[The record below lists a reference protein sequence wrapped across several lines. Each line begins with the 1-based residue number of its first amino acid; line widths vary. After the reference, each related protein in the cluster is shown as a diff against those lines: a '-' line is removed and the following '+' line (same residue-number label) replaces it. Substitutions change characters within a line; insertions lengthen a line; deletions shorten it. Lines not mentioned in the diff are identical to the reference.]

1 MTDREP
7 LSRRRFVLA
16 GVVAAVLGAC
26 GRGRG
31 RGATSSPTATD
42 ATGTSP
48 TPASAA
54 TTAGATA
61 TSAPTSPGPGT
72 LPPTSITGALG
83 PARYVPNGD
92 RAASRVALTFH
103 ASGDPALA
111 QQLLDVVAR
120 AGVPITVFGVGQWM
134 AAHPDLVGRIA
145 REGHELANHTLTHQ
159 AMGQLSADRIGQEV
173 VGCAD
178 VLRNL
183 TGSITAWFRP
193 SGIAVPTATILEQ
206 AGRAGYP
213 VSVGYDVDS
222 LDFQDPGAAA
232 VLANVLDHVQPGSI
246 ISLHFG
252 HQGTIAAF
260 APIVDGLRGRG
271 LQPVTVSQL
280 LG

>member
-1 MTDREP
+1 MADPAP

-26 GRGRG
+26 GRG
-31 RGATSSPTATD
+31 ATSTPPATD
-42 ATGTSP
+42 APGT
-48 TPASAA
+48 AA
-54 TTAGATA
+54 PVTAPAGAA
-61 TSAPTSPGPGT
+61 AGAPTSPGPGS
-72 LPPTSITGALG
+72 LPPTWATEPLG

-92 RAASRVALTFH
+92 RAGSRVALTFH

-134 AAHPDLVGRIA
+134 AAHPDLVARIA
-145 REGHELANHTLTHQ
+145 HDRHELANHTLTHQ

-222 LDFQDPGAAA
+222 LDFQEPGAAA
-232 VLANVLDHVQPGSI
+232 VQANVLDHVQPGSI
-246 ISLHFG
+246 VSLHFG

-260 APIVDGLRGRG
+260 GPIVDGLRARG
-271 LQPVTVSQL
+271 LEPVTVAQL

>member
-1 MTDREP
+1 M
-7 LSRRRFVLA
+7 LA

-26 GRGRG
+26 SRGRG
-31 RGATSSPTATD
+31 RDSAAPSAPS
-42 ATGTSP
+42 GT
-48 TPASAA
+48 AA
-54 TTAGATA
+54 TT
-61 TSAPTSPGPGT
+61 TSAPTGGTAAPAASGAGASTAPSPGT
-72 LPPTSITGALG
+72 LPPTSATGPLG
-83 PARYVPNGD
+83 PARYIPNGD
-92 RAASRVALTFH
+92 RAGAQIALTFH

-134 AAHPDLVGRIA
+134 AAHPDLVARIA
-145 REGHELANHTLTHQ
+145 HDGHELANHTLTHQ
-159 AMGQLSADRIGQEV
+159 AMGQLDADQVHNEV
-173 VGCAD
+173 VGCAE
-178 VLRNL
+178 VLRSL

-193 SGIAVPTATILEQ
+193 SGIAVPTAAILDQ

-232 VLANVLDHVQPGSI
+232 VQANVLDHVQPGSI
-246 ISLHFG
+246 VSLHFG

-260 APIVDGLRGRG
+260 AAIVDGLRGRR
-271 LQPVTVSQL
+271 LEPVTVTRL

>member
-1 MTDREP
+1 MTGPER

-31 RGATSSPTATD
+31 RGATSTPAATGGTD
-42 ATGTSP
+42 ANPPPAGGST
-48 TPASAA
+48 TPA
-54 TTAGATA
+54 ATA
-61 TSAPTSPGPGT
+61 ASAPTSPGPGT
-72 LPPTSITGALG
+72 LPPTSVTGPLG
-83 PARYVPNGD
+83 PARYVPNGG
-92 RAASRVALTFH
+92 RAGSRVALTFH

-111 QQLLDVVAR
+111 QQLLDVVGR
-120 AGVPITVFGVGQWM
+120 AAVPITVFGVGQWM
-134 AAHPDLVGRIA
+134 AAHPDLVARIA
-145 REGHELANHTLTHQ
+145 HDGHELANHTLTHQ

-193 SGIAVPTATILEQ
+193 SGIAVPTATILDQ

-232 VLANVLDHVQPGSI
+232 VQANVLDHVQPGSI
-246 ISLHFG
+246 VSLHFG

-260 APIVDGLRGRG
+260 GPIVDGLRGRG
-271 LQPVTVSQL
+271 LEPVTVSQL

>member
-1 MTDREP
+1 MTDPGP

-16 GVVAAVLGAC
+16 GAVAAVLSAC

-31 RGATSSPTATD
+31 RGATATSPATN
-42 ATGTSP
+42 ATGTT
-48 TPASAA
+48 TPDRA
-54 TTAGATA
+54 TTATAPGATA
-61 TSAPTSPGPGT
+61 SPGPGT
-72 LPPTSITGALG
+72 LPPTSATGPLS

-92 RAASRVALTFH
+92 RAGSRVALTFH

-134 AAHPDLVGRIA
+134 AAHRDLVSRIA
-145 REGHELANHTLTHQ
+145 HAGHELANHTLTHQ
-159 AMGQLSADRIGQEV
+159 AMGQLSADRISQEV

-178 VLRNL
+178 VLRDL

-222 LDFQDPGAAA
+222 LDFQDPGVEA
-232 VLANVLDHVQPGSI
+232 VRANVLDHVQPGSI
-246 ISLHFG
+246 VSLHFG

-260 APIVDGLRGRG
+260 GPIVDGLRSRR
-271 LQPVTVSQL
+271 LEPVTVTQL

>member
-1 MTDREP
+1 MTDPAP

-16 GVVAAVLGAC
+16 GAVAAVLGAC

-31 RGATSSPTATD
+31 RAATATSPATD
-42 ATGTSP
+42 ATGTT
-48 TPASAA
+48 TPGGGA
-54 TTAGATA
+54 TTAAAAGA
-61 TSAPTSPGPGT
+61 PGPPGPGT
-72 LPPTSITGALG
+72 LPPTSATGPLG

-92 RAASRVALTFH
+92 RAGSRVALTFH

-111 QQLLDVVAR
+111 QQLLDVVIR

-134 AAHPDLVGRIA
+134 AAHPDLVDRIA
-145 REGHELANHTLTHQ
+145 HDGHELGNHTLTHQ

-193 SGIAVPTATILEQ
+193 SGIAVPTATILDQ

-232 VLANVLDHVQPGSI
+232 VESNVLDHVQPGSI
-246 ISLHFG
+246 VSLHFG

-260 APIVDGLRGRG
+260 GPIVDGLRNRR
-271 LQPVTVSQL
+271 LEPVTVTQL

>member
-1 MTDREP
+1 MADPAP

-31 RGATSSPTATD
+31 RDATSTPPATD
-42 ATGTSP
+42 APGTAIAP
-48 TPASAA
+48 AATPA
-54 TTAGATA
+54 GV
-61 TSAPTSPGPGT
+61 PTSPSPGT
-72 LPPTSITGALG
+72 LPPTSASKPLGA
-83 PARYVPNGD
+83 ARYVPNGD
-92 RAASRVALTFH
+92 RAGSGVALTFH
-103 ASGDPALA
+103 ASGDPTLA
-111 QQLLDVVAR
+111 QQLLDVVAG

-134 AAHPDLVGRIA
+134 AAHPDLVARIA
-145 REGHELANHTLTHQ
+145 HDGHELANHTLTHQ
-159 AMGQLSADRIGQEV
+159 AMGQLSAERISQEV

-232 VLANVLDHVQPGSI
+232 VQANVLGHVQPGSI
-246 ISLHFG
+246 VSLHFG

-260 APIVDGLRGRG
+260 GPIVDGLRGHG
-271 LQPVTVSQL
+271 LRPVTVTQL

>member
-1 MTDREP
+1 MSDPEP

-16 GVVAAVLGAC
+16 GAIAAVLSAC
-26 GRGRG
+26 GRGRD
-31 RGATSSPTATD
+31 RGAT
-42 ATGTSP
+42 P
-48 TPASAA
+48 TPPG
-54 TTAGATA
+54 TATA
-61 TSAPTSPGPGT
+61 TSPPPGPSTAPPASTAAPTSPGPGT
-72 LPPTSITGALG
+72 LPPTSAAGPLG
-83 PARYVPNGD
+83 PARYVPHGD
-92 RAASRVALTFH
+92 RTASQVALTFH

-134 AAHPDLVGRIA
+134 AAHPDLVSRIA
-145 REGHELANHTLTHQ
+145 HDGHELANHTLTHQ
-159 AMGQLSADRIGQEV
+159 AMGTLSAEQIGHEV

-178 VLRNL
+178 VLRTL

-193 SGIAVPTATILEQ
+193 SGIAVPTAAILDQ

-232 VLANVLDHVQPGSI
+232 VQANVLDHVQPGSI
-246 ISLHFG
+246 VSLHFG

-260 APIVDGLRGRG
+260 GPIVDGLRSRQ
-271 LQPVTVSQL
+271 LEPVTVTRL

>member
-1 MTDREP
+1 MTDPGP

-31 RGATSSPTATD
+31 RGATSTPPAASST
-42 ATGTSP
+42 
-48 TPASAA
+48 TPATAPT
-54 TTAGATA
+54 TTAAG
-61 TSAPTSPGPGT
+61 APTSSAPGT
-72 LPPTSITGALG
+72 LPPTSAAGPPG

-92 RAASRVALTFH
+92 RAGSRVALTFH

-111 QQLLDVVAR
+111 QQLLDVVLR

-134 AAHPDLVGRIA
+134 AAHPDLVNRIA
-145 REGHELANHTLTHQ
+145 HDGHELANHTLTHQ

-173 VGCAD
+173 VGCAG

-183 TGSITAWFRP
+183 TGSIAAWFRP

-232 VLANVLDHVQPGSI
+232 VQANVLDHVQPGSI
-246 ISLHFG
+246 VSLHFG

-260 APIVDGLRGRG
+260 GPIVDGLRGRR
-271 LQPVTVSQL
+271 LQPVTVSRL

>member
-1 MTDREP
+1 MADPARV
-7 LSRRRFVLA
+7 SRRRFVLA

-31 RGATSSPTATD
+31 RNGAATSASSGTAATPTSAP
-42 ATGTSP
+42 AGGRA
-48 TPASAA
+48 ASAA
-54 TTAGATA
+54 SAAGASTA
-61 TSAPTSPGPGT
+61 PGT
-72 LPPTSITGALG
+72 LPPTSATGPLG
-83 PARYVPNGD
+83 PARYLANGD
-92 RAASRVALTFH
+92 RAGAQVALTFH

-134 AAHPDLVGRIA
+134 AAHPELVARIVHD
-145 REGHELANHTLTHQ
+145 GHELANHTLTHQ
-159 AMGQLSADRIGQEV
+159 AMGPLDADQVHDEV

-178 VLRNL
+178 VLQRL

-193 SGIAVPTATILEQ
+193 SGIAVPTATILDQ

-232 VLANVLDHVQPGSI
+232 VQANVLDHVQPGSI
-246 ISLHFG
+246 VSLHFG
-252 HQGTIAAF
+252 HQGTIEAF
-260 APIVDGLRGRG
+260 GAVVDGLHGRR
-271 LQPVTVSQL
+271 LEPVTVTRL